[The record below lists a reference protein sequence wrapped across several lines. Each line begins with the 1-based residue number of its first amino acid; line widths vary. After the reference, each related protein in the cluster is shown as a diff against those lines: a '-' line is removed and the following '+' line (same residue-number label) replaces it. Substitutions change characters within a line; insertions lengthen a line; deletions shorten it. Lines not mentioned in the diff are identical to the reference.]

1 MLTANFF
8 PATNL
13 YFVGVNI
20 FLCLQFLL
28 LVATTKYFNNKNF
41 LLVVTSISTG
51 HLHVFV
57 KLLAIEWSIKFLV
70 TQFSLVIFVVKF
82 LSKFFWLQQSL
93 SRREWTPLIFGHPM
107 QSIMTA
113 WLDSPGPNWT
123 PLPIIFAKYFT
134 RLRLVSEHM

>member
-1 MLTANFF
+1 MVSYAKPVHTDLLPYIENFYVRTF
-8 PATNL
+8 FKKFYQNLIFMVGVNCKFFSATNL

-70 TQFSLVIFVVKF
+70 TQFSLVIFVVKL
-82 LSKFFWLQQSL
+82 LSKFWLQ
-93 SRREWTPLIFGHPM
+93 
-107 QSIMTA
+107 
-113 WLDSPGPNWT
+113 
-123 PLPIIFAKYFT
+123 
-134 RLRLVSEHM
+134 